1 MSDDHNDGFDWNA
14 ELPPPK
20 EFEILP
26 EGDAEFEVL
35 KLERARKEMGKLGT
49 VNVAILTLMVK
60 SQVDQK
66 ADSKTIETN
75 LPLSPKTVFKL
86 YQFFASIGQYTHGE
100 VENGKPFTP
109 NWAKIVGKGG
119 YCVIKHH
126 PWKDRNGKERFSEE
140 VVAFLDSKGRQ
151 RASDQPR
158 EVGASAEPADNLK
171 F

>member
-1 MSDDHNDGFDWNA
+1 MSEEHNDGFDWNS

-49 VNVAILTLMVK
+49 VNVAIVTLMVK
-60 SQVDQK
+60 SLVDPK
-66 ADSKTIETN
+66 ADSKTITSN

-86 YQFFASIGQYTHGE
+86 YQFFASIGQYNHGD

-109 NWAKIVGKGG
+109 NWAKVAGKGG
-119 YCVIKHH
+119 YCVIKHR
-126 PWKDRNGKERFSEE
+126 PWKGKDGVERFSEE
-140 VVAFLDSKGRQ
+140 IDAYLDSKGRQ
-151 RASDQPR
+151 RASDEPR
-158 EVGASAEPADNLK
+158 EVGAPQDNLK